1 VQEQELQQEIEQ
13 TALSY
18 DELLEIVNKG
28 KLLDWSDF
36 EGHHFEDL
44 WETGMVIRQYTV
56 RGEEYSLMVSAASAT
71 APLDS
76 VLLIRNLDHAEIDL
90 MLGDVEAAR
99 AFIERK

>member
-1 VQEQELQQEIEQ
+1 
-13 TALSY
+13 
-18 DELLEIVNKG
+18 
-28 KLLDWSDF
+28 
-36 EGHHFEDL
+36 
-44 WETGMVIRQYTV
+44 
-56 RGEEYSLMVSAASAT
+56 MVSAASAT